1 MTPAQLERLRLEWYR
16 KAGIE
21 DTEGVDPR
29 DALTNKHGSR
39 SQDAQDV
46 AFAGEMAEAA
56 RVLLTHPGLSQR
68 ERQVW
73 ALVVDGASY
82 SRVARE
88 VRCSYSVV
96 SAAIDRCQA
105 LMLRPEWESHPVS
118 DVPEKQPGRY
128 VAVHA
133 EGLPGRTACG
143 AGVAGKRVEGGKLV
157 TCKACRETMG
167 GIASLC
173 DPFVDIEETLR
184 MGVENAHRKIAA
196 IHGAPVPSS
205 EDVVDNERAVKTLLN
220 VRASELDYL
229 KNAPKEP
236 AGPTDASVRRLIN
249 SESAE

>member
-167 GIASLC
+167 ASPRCAIRSSTSRKRCAWASRTRTARLPRFMAPQC
-173 DPFVDIEETLR
+173 
-184 MGVENAHRKIAA
+184 HRA
-196 IHGAPVPSS
+196 
-205 EDVVDNERAVKTLLN
+205 KTWWTT
-220 VRASELDYL
+220 S
-229 KNAPKEP
+229 
-236 AGPTDASVRRLIN
+236 GP
-249 SESAE
+249 